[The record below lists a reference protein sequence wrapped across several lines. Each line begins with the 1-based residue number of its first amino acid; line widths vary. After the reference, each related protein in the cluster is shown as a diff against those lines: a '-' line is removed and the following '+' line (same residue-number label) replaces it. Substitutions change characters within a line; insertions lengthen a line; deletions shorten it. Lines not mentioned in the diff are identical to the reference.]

1 MTLYA
6 WPARTVF
13 GRAIPKSRIYSAAQ
27 LPRAMQAKFVDQPA
41 DGHGLFQ
48 RGAAVQPPES

>member
-27 LPRAMQAKFVDQPA
+27 LPRAMQAKFVDQVERMECTSWRAFRPMP
-41 DGHGLFQ
+41 G
-48 RGAAVQPPES
+48 